1 MFFSQAEELNNIV
14 GNAFKMAY
22 AYQRQAS
29 LQPQQPTFN
38 EVIQQQLEVQQ
49 QENQHYQ
56 VLTLSIEL
64 VIKYSVIN

>member
-1 MFFSQAEELNNIV
+1 MNNIV

-49 QENQHYQ
+49 QEIQQYQ
-56 VLTLSIEL
+56 VQFF
-64 VIKYSVIN
+64 VIFKSLLWFVIIVWRHY